1 VAASLRFLAALSLA
15 IGLVIGVSPLVAD
28 STDSAELQIQ
38 IGNLLFGD
46 ARYVEALDAYERAL
60 RAGAQ
65 PTLARARMG
74 VIRTALR
81 IAEFVRARTEAVELL
96 KARARDPEAVA
107 LYGDAL
113 WANGLFLEAEDTFRD
128 ALALDPD
135 YGRARHGLSRSLAAR
150 NRLDEALVQAQAAL
164 KTMPTDAEIHHTIGT
179 VLERLRRFD
188 EAGEAL
194 TQYVNLLPNR
204 DRSLK
209 AAWARNEIAFLK
221 SFAGRTPFDMADRDR
236 GVLHTL
242 PFRLVKDKVIVRAK
256 VNDRHSMDFVV
267 DTGSEQ
273 TVISA
278 PTANRL
284 GIRGI
289 VRTLSAG
296 VGEIGLRG
304 LQLGRLNSLTIGT
317 MRLENVPCLIKNPG
331 LRGIPVREGESF
343 SPLALGLS
351 MTIDYGRR
359 ELTIASHLPEER
371 FDFELPLRLHRLAL
385 VRGTVEGDPVNFI
398 IDTGGEV
405 ISISTDTASA
415 IEPDPQVRKIP
426 LKVYGTSGWDR
437 DAFLLPGVNLAFDQI
452 EFPNFPLVVL
462 NLRAPSVLLGFQVGG
477 IVGHRFLSKYRV
489 AVDLD
494 RSVLRLR
501 RLQTPIRAGA

>member
-1 VAASLRFLAALSLA
+1 MLGLPPLLADA
-15 IGLVIGVSPLVAD
+15 
-28 STDSAELQIQ
+28 TDSAEIQIQ
-38 IGNLLFGD
+38 IGNQLFGQ
-46 ARYVEALDAYERAL
+46 ARYNEALDAYERAL

-65 PTLARARMG
+65 PTTARARMG
-74 VIRTALR
+74 VIRTSLR
-81 IAEFVRARTEAVELL
+81 VAEFTRARAEAGELL
-96 KARARDPEAVA
+96 KTRARDPEAVA
-107 LYGDAL
+107 LHGDAL
-113 WANGLFLEAEDTFRD
+113 WANGLFLESEGVFRD
-128 ALALDPD
+128 ALALDPE
-135 YGRARHGLSRSLAAR
+135 YGRARHGLARSLAAR
-150 NRLDEALVQAQAAL
+150 NRLEEALTEGQAAL
-164 KTMPTDAEIHHTIGT
+164 RTSPTDAEIHHTIGT

-194 TQYVNLLPNR
+194 TRYVNLLPNR

-209 AAWARNEIAFLK
+209 AAWARNEIEFLR

-256 VNDRHSMDFVV
+256 VNDGQNMDFVV

-278 PTANRL
+278 RMANRL

-359 ELTIASHLPEER
+359 ELTIASHLPEEPA
-371 FDFELPLRLHRLAL
+371 DFELPLRLHRLAL

-415 IEPDPQVRKIP
+415 IEPYPQTRRIP
-426 LKVYGTSGWDR
+426 LRVYGTSGWDR
-437 DAFLLPGVNLAFDQI
+437 DAFLLPGVDLAFDRL

-489 AVDLD
+489 GVDLE

-501 RLQTPIRAGA
+501 RLAPPPQRAGL